1 MPSDTRP
8 TPQTAQSP
16 NVVDTIDP
24 ELLAQ
29 LNAKRDNLVYAYEQ
43 IAQALRYAAK
53 ACDEFQALIPRDV
66 GIIPGDLGVSS
77 QSIGSQRK
85 FKKPQIKDPNAPKRP
100 NTAYILFSNEIR
112 ADTKAANPQANQK
125 EIVTLI
131 GQKWKALSREE
142 KKVYEDRYFADK
154 ERYDEEL
161 RAYRATHGQVE
172 SPPETSSN
180 EDNGDP
186 NASGAASSSKQV
198 HTSHPFVSKQVQT
211 GTKSHFASQLH
222 MSQVDSTALG
232 GQVLPISVPPS
243 ETDTTMLDSIIS
255 TFPTDSTTFT
265 QTVSSDKATT
275 SLSKKRRSPEPRGGE
290 KQDEEASNVKRT
302 RASSKKNQTTTEPG
316 QDGSVF
322 TPPDDPEASTEQ
334 DEAVTGTT
342 TKRQRTKR
350 SSANGSVTPA
360 QGSKTTSST
369 TRRKRGVNNKEF
381 FDTFM

>member
-8 TPQTAQSP
+8 TPQTVQSP

-186 NASGAASSSKQV
+186 NAS
-198 HTSHPFVSKQVQT
+198 
-211 GTKSHFASQLH
+211 
-222 MSQVDSTALG
+222 ALG

>member
-29 LNAKRDNLVYAYEQ
+29 LNSKRDNLVYAYEQ

-66 GIIPGDLGVSS
+66 GIIPGDMGVSS

-112 ADTKAANPQANQK
+112 ADTKAANPHANQK

-186 NASGAASSSKQV
+186 NAS
-198 HTSHPFVSKQVQT
+198 
-211 GTKSHFASQLH
+211 
-222 MSQVDSTALG
+222 ALG

-243 ETDTTMLDSIIS
+243 ETDTAMLDSIIG
-255 TFPTDSTTFT
+255 TFPTDSTTYT
-265 QTVSSDKATT
+265 PNVSTDTAATTT
-275 SLSKKRRSPEPRGGE
+275 SLSKKRRSPEPEGDE
-290 KQDEEASNVKRT
+290 KQDEEVSNIKRT
-302 RASSKKNQTTTEPG
+302 RASTKKNQTTTEP
-316 QDGSVF
+316 DGSVF
-322 TPPDDPEASTEQ
+322 TPPDDPEASIEQ
-334 DEAVTGTT
+334 DETVTG

-350 SSANGSVTPA
+350 SSANGSAAPA
-360 QGSKTTSST
+360 QGPKTTASA
-369 TRRKRGVNNKEF
+369 TRRKRGGKS
-381 FDTFM
+381 

>member
-1 MPSDTRP
+1 LNKR
-8 TPQTAQSP
+8 
-16 NVVDTIDP
+16 VD
-24 ELLAQ
+24 
-29 LNAKRDNLVYAYEQ
+29 K
-43 IAQALRYAAK
+43 
-53 ACDEFQALIPRDV
+53 
-66 GIIPGDLGVSS
+66 
-77 QSIGSQRK
+77 IGSQRK

-112 ADTKAANPQANQK
+112 GDTKAANPHANQK

-186 NASGAASSSKQV
+186 NAS
-198 HTSHPFVSKQVQT
+198 
-211 GTKSHFASQLH
+211 
-222 MSQVDSTALG
+222 ALG

-243 ETDTTMLDSIIS
+243 ETDTAMLDSIIG

-265 QTVSSDKATT
+265 QNVSTDTAATTT
-275 SLSKKRRSPEPRGGE
+275 SLSKKRRSPEPEGDE
-290 KQDEEASNVKRT
+290 KQDEATSNVKRT
-302 RASSKKNQTTTEPG
+302 RSAKKNQTTTEPG
-316 QDGSVF
+316 QDSSVF
-322 TPPDDPEASTEQ
+322 TPPDDPEASIEQ
-334 DEAVTGTT
+334 DEVVIG

-360 QGSKTTSST
+360 QGTKTTTSA
-369 TRRKRGVNNKEF
+369 TRRKRGDLRSNAERILTNIGIQ
-381 FDTFM
+381 

>member
-1 MPSDTRP
+1 
-8 TPQTAQSP
+8 
-16 NVVDTIDP
+16 
-24 ELLAQ
+24 
-29 LNAKRDNLVYAYEQ
+29 
-43 IAQALRYAAK
+43 
-53 ACDEFQALIPRDV
+53 
-66 GIIPGDLGVSS
+66 
-77 QSIGSQRK
+77 
-85 FKKPQIKDPNAPKRP
+85 
-100 NTAYILFSNEIR
+100 
-112 ADTKAANPQANQK
+112 
-125 EIVTLI
+125 
-131 GQKWKALSREE
+131 
-142 KKVYEDRYFADK
+142 VYEDRYFADK

-198 HTSHPFVSKQVQT
+198 HTSHPFVSKQVQI
-211 GTKSHFASQLH
+211 GTQSHFASQLH
-222 MSQVDSTALG
+222 MSQVNSTALG

-243 ETDTTMLDSIIS
+243 ETDTTMLDSSIIS
-255 TFPTDSTTFT
+255 TFPADSTTFT
-265 QTVSSDKATT
+265 QNVSSDKATT

-290 KQDEEASNVKRT
+290 KQDEETSNVKRT

-334 DEAVTGTT
+334 DEAVTGG

-369 TRRKRGVNNKEF
+369 TRRKRGGKS
-381 FDTFM
+381 